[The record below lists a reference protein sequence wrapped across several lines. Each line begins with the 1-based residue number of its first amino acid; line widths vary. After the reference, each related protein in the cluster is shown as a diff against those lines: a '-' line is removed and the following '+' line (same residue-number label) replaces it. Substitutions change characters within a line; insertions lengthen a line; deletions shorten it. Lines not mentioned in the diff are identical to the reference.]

1 MRPHVNQHHNTQDR
15 SQTAVGPLENSVEPS
30 GSGRVC
36 NCSVILLTSS
46 SPATRAKHGAELGRY
61 RLAGQYSGRPVY
73 RHESRGFYL
82 YYQPESGGNWLVNT
96 QPGLLYGGIQN
107 SKASNGVNHNP
118 C

>member
-1 MRPHVNQHHNTQDR
+1 MRPHVNQHHNAQDR

-61 RLAGQYSGRPVY
+61 RLAGQYSGRAELALAELGETLQHLRTQV
-73 RHESRGFYL
+73 R
-82 YYQPESGGNWLVNT
+82 LVDITNMT
-96 QPGLLYGGIQN
+96 TIIPAG
-107 SKASNGVNHNP
+107 
-118 C
+118 